1 MHALEEALTMTQT
14 DPGSQPVTPTAPS
27 ERIVSLDVLRGFAI
41 IGILLVNI
49 QIFSMI
55 FVSLYNP
62 TAFGDLTGLNYAAAV
77 FTYVF
82 GEFKFMALF
91 SLLYGAG
98 IVLMTENVVK
108 KGKKPAG
115 IHYRRMLWLLLFGL
129 LHAYILYYGDILVRY
144 AICGML
150 LYPVRKISPKKLVVL
165 GLFMLLV
172 GSAIHLST
180 QLPNQDL
187 PPETLEQINKSWQP
201 DEEAIAEELDV
212 FLGGWW
218 KQMEVRVPF
227 ALSIQTESSVGFAMW
242 KVMGMMFIGMAL
254 FKWGVLSGKK
264 SMAFYR
270 NMFIIFA
277 SIGLPMEF
285 LRWIL
290 NAQHDWS
297 FPFVMLQGF
306 QINYWGSVF
315 LCLAYVAL
323 IIMICKVG
331 VLSLITRGFAAMGRM
346 ALTNYLAHSIICMF
360 LFYGNGFG
368 LMGKVSRV
376 EQLLMVLLI
385 VVLQGWYSTIWLRH
399 FRFGPAEWA
408 WRSLTY
414 RKLLPM
420 KK

>member
-1 MHALEEALTMTQT
+1 MTQT
-14 DPGSQPVTPTAPS
+14 ATVSLPVSPTKPS
-27 ERIVSLDVLRGFAI
+27 ERIASLDILRGFAI

-55 FVSLYNP
+55 FASLYNP

-98 IVLMTENVVK
+98 IVLMTGNVEK

-150 LYPVRKISPKKLVVL
+150 IYPLRKISPKKLVVL
-165 GLFMLLV
+165 GLVLLLT
-172 GSAIHLST
+172 GSAIHIST
-180 QLPNQDL
+180 QLPNQNL
-187 PPETLEQINKSWQP
+187 SPETLAQINKYWQP
-201 DEEAIAEELDV
+201 GDEIIAEEIDG

-218 KQMEVRVPF
+218 EQMEVRAPYAFSVQTQSSLGF
-227 ALSIQTESSVGFAMW
+227 ALW
-242 KVMGMMFIGMAL
+242 KVLGMMFIGMAL
-254 FKWGVLSGKK
+254 FKWEVLSGKK

-270 NMFIIFA
+270 KMFIIFA
-277 SIGLPMEF
+277 SIGLPMEIG
-285 LRWIL
+285 RWIL
-290 NAQHDWS
+290 NVQHDWS
-297 FPFVMLQGF
+297 YPFVMLQGF

-315 LCLAYVAL
+315 LSLAYVAL
-323 IIMICKVG
+323 IIMICKAG
-331 VLSLITRGFAAMGRM
+331 ILSLITRGFAAMGRM
-346 ALTNYLAHSIICMF
+346 ALTNYLAQSIICMF
-360 LFYGNGFG
+360 LFYGNGLG

-376 EQLLMVLLI
+376 EQLLLVLLI

>member
-1 MHALEEALTMTQT
+1 MTQT
-14 DPGSQPVTPTAPS
+14 GLQQVSPINTS
-27 ERIVSLDVLRGFAI
+27 ERIAAMDILRGFAI

-62 TAFGDLTGLNYAAAV
+62 TAFGDLTGLNYAAAL

-98 IVLMTENVVK
+98 IVLMTGNIEK
-108 KGKKPAG
+108 KGLKPAG
-115 IHYRRMLWLLLFGL
+115 IHYRRMLWLFLIGL
-129 LHAYILYYGDILVRY
+129 LHAYTLYYGDILVRY

-150 LYPVRKISPKKLVVL
+150 AYPVRKIPAKKLLAL
-165 GLFMLLV
+165 GLVLLLT
-172 GSAIHLST
+172 GSAISVWT
-180 QLPNQDL
+180 QLPNQNL
-187 PPETLEQINKSWQP
+187 PPESLERINKYWQP
-201 DEEAIAEELDV
+201 GDDVIAEELDG
-212 FLGGWW
+212 FLEGWW

-227 ALSIQTESSVGFAMW
+227 AFNIQTESSIGFAMW
-242 KVMGMMFIGMAL
+242 KVMGMMLIGMAL
-254 FKWGVLSGKK
+254 LKWGVLSGRK
-264 SMAFYR
+264 SMTFYLR
-270 NMFIIFA
+270 MFLICA
-277 SIGLPMEF
+277 GAGLPLEI

-290 NAQHDWS
+290 NAQHGWS
-297 FPFVMLQGF
+297 YPYVMLQGF
-306 QINYWGSVF
+306 QLNYWGSVP
-315 LCLAYVAL
+315 LSLAYAAL
-323 IIMICKVG
+323 IILICKSG
-331 VLSLITRGFAAMGRM
+331 VFSIITRGFAAMGRM

-376 EQLLMVLLI
+376 EQIMIVSLI
-385 VVLQGWYSTIWLRH
+385 VVFQCWYSTIWLRH
-399 FRFGPAEWA
+399 FRFGPVEWA

-414 RKLLPM
+414 RKIQPM